1 MTGKVRNFAGFVFIQ
16 FFWAEK
22 FDSLLRTPSKV
33 LFSVGGTAEGSA
45 GVVS

>member
-1 MTGKVRNFAGFVFIQ
+1 MTVKIRNFAGFVFIQ

-33 LFSVGGTAEGSA
+33 LFSVGATAKCSA
-45 GVVS
+45 GGVR